1 MLSLRAGFGLSLI
14 LALAGC
20 LQTTGGSGGA
30 PVLRQAAL
38 AGGSVVVTPPPRY
51 CIDANSLS
59 DRPSGGFALIGSC
72 ATLTGEATGVFVEPA
87 IITLSVSPAQ
97 ADDMSIDSRAFQTAL
112 DRGRVIKAVSRD
124 DLSLLQV
131 EGGARVPP
139 SADERHWRGLMRVG
153 GQVVGLALYGA
164 AEGPMSGDQGM
175 RLLIELADAIQTQ
188 SAAAAQTAARAA
200 AATPVAAPAQAT
212 TE

>member
-1 MLSLRAGFGLSLI
+1 MSPKRAWLGLPLI

-20 LQTTGGSGGA
+20 LQTTGGPSES

-38 AGGSVVVTPPPRY
+38 AGGAVVVTPPPGY

-59 DRPSGGFALIGSC
+59 DRRGGGFALIGSC
-72 ATLTGEATGVFVEPA
+72 ATLTGEATGVFVEPV
-87 IITLSVSPAQ
+87 IITLSISTAQ
-97 ADDMSIDSRAFQTAL
+97 DDQTSIDSRAFQTAL
-112 DRGRVIKAVSRD
+112 DRGRVIKAVNRD

-139 SADERHWRGLMRVG
+139 SADARHWRGLMRVG

-164 AEGPMSGDQGM
+164 TDGPMTGDQGM
-175 RLLIELADAIQTQ
+175 RLLIELADAIRVQ
-188 SAAAAQTAARAA
+188 SAAAQAARP
-200 AATPVAAPAQAT
+200 TPVAASAPDAT
-212 TE
+212 E

>member
-1 MLSLRAGFGLSLI
+1 MRSLRAGLGLSLF

-20 LQTTGGSGGA
+20 LQTTGGTNGA

-38 AGGSVVVTPPPRY
+38 AVGSVVITPPPGY

-97 ADDMSIDSRAFQTAL
+97 AGDMSIDSRAFQTAL

-188 SAAAAQTAARAA
+188 SAAAAQAA
-200 AATPVAAPAQAT
+200 AETPVAASAQAT

>member
-1 MLSLRAGFGLSLI
+1 MLSLRAGLGLLLV

-20 LQTTGGSGGA
+20 LQTGGGPGGA
-30 PVLRQAAL
+30 PVLQQAAL
-38 AGGSVVVTPPPRY
+38 AGGSVVITPPPGY

-59 DRPSGGFALIGSC
+59 DRRGGAFALISSC

-87 IITLSVSPAQ
+87 IITLSVSTVQ
-97 ADDMSIDSRAFQTAL
+97 GDDTSIDSRAFQTAL

-153 GQVVGLALYGA
+153 DQVVGLALYGA
-164 AEGPMSGDQGM
+164 AGGPMSGDQGM
-175 RLLIELADAIQTQ
+175 RLLIELADAIRTQ
-188 SAAAAQTAARAA
+188 SAAAQAVAQAA
-200 AATPVAAPAQAT
+200 ATTPVAASAPAAA
-212 TE
+212 E

>member
-1 MLSLRAGFGLSLI
+1 MLSLRAGLGLLLV

-20 LQTTGGSGGA
+20 LQTGGGPGGA
-30 PVLRQAAL
+30 PVLQQAAL
-38 AGGSVVVTPPPRY
+38 AAGSVVITPPPGY

-59 DRPSGGFALIGSC
+59 DRRGGAFALISSC

-87 IITLSVSPAQ
+87 IITLSVSTVQ
-97 ADDMSIDSRAFQTAL
+97 GDDTSIDSRAFQTAL

-153 GQVVGLALYGA
+153 DQVVGLALYGA
-164 AEGPMSGDQGM
+164 AGGPMSGDQGM
-175 RLLIELADAIQTQ
+175 RLLIELADAIRTQ
-188 SAAAAQTAARAA
+188 SAAAQAVAQAA
-200 AATPVAAPAQAT
+200 ATTPVAASAPAAA
-212 TE
+212 E

>member
-1 MLSLRAGFGLSLI
+1 MLSLRAGLGLLLV

-20 LQTTGGSGGA
+20 LQTGGGPGGA
-30 PVLRQAAL
+30 PVLQQAAL
-38 AGGSVVVTPPPRY
+38 AGGSVVITPPPGY

-59 DRPSGGFALIGSC
+59 DRRGGAFALISSC

-87 IITLSVSPAQ
+87 IITLSVSTVQ
-97 ADDMSIDSRAFQTAL
+97 GDDTSIDSRAFQTAL

-153 GQVVGLALYGA
+153 DQVVDLALYGA
-164 AEGPMSGDQGM
+164 AGGPMSGDQGM
-175 RLLIELADAIQTQ
+175 RLLIELADAIRTQ
-188 SAAAAQTAARAA
+188 SAAAQAVAQAA
-200 AATPVAAPAQAT
+200 ATTPVAASAPAAA
-212 TE
+212 E